1 MHIDCLTENA
11 QPERNL
17 IRLVLVASIAVLLP
31 APVQAKTVV
40 FWQPGFPTVA
50 SQPVERASLAQA
62 LDGVDAQFAD
72 LKSLN
77 EPATLSDADLLIL
90 PYGSA
95 FPTGGWR
102 AIEGYLHA
110 GGNLLIVGG
119 QPLRV
124 PVVEADGKFVESSPQ
139 DTYARVLDFRHTYEV
154 PVPRDA
160 RFAWKFGYDL
170 PQTPQIRARRFFAVE
185 GRLDGLGFMIDNAGE
200 LAAAPVIMANHL
212 SGPMLGSRIVALD
225 FDPQPGYW
233 QSQDGIALIR
243 QSALYASQ
251 GATQFTIEMSF
262 SAMRPGELPLITV
275 HLRNPRQVS

>member
-1 MHIDCLTENA
+1 MTLSGARSLIRTLPVYSKTRDGESRNHALKSTRPTGSGDLQRSKSGYRFPGFALALRRCGNSSSGCEDLEFPMHIDCLTENA

-17 IRLVLVASIAVLLP
+17 IRLVLVASIAVLLT

-95 FPTGGWR
+95 FPTGGWK
-102 AIEGYLHA
+102 AIEDYLHA

-124 PVVEADGKFVESSPQ
+124 PVVE
-139 DTYARVLDFRHTYEV
+139 
-154 PVPRDA
+154 
-160 RFAWKFGYDL
+160 
-170 PQTPQIRARRFFAVE
+170 
-185 GRLDGLGFMIDNAGE
+185 
-200 LAAAPVIMANHL
+200 
-212 SGPMLGSRIVALD
+212 SR
-225 FDPQPGYW
+225 
-233 QSQDGIALIR
+233 
-243 QSALYASQ
+243 
-251 GATQFTIEMSF
+251 
-262 SAMRPGELPLITV
+262 
-275 HLRNPRQVS
+275 RQVCRILSSGHLCPRTRLSSHL